1 MPVPLLCRLGL
12 RKWRYYGE
20 KVLIVWKEPGFIP
33 GTKKEMRKMVYCK
46 RECLRCGIKEKRKF
60 FENIDGT
67 LAAAGWER
75 IEEPENHTDH
85 YKET

>member
-12 RKWRYYGE
+12 HKWRYYGE

-60 FENIDGT
+60 SENID
-67 LAAAGWER
+67 LLIVEVASAFS
-75 IEEPENHTDH
+75 P
-85 YKET
+85 